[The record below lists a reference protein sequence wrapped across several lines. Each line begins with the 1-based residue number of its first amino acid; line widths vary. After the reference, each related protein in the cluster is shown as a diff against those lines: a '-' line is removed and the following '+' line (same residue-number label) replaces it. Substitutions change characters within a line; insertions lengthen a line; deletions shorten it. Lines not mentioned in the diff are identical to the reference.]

1 MVSPIVIDVTRLVAR
16 QLKEL
21 IPSGVDQVSLEYIAY
36 FREKGYALIRL
47 GSLWVFLN
55 KNNSCQ
61 LFDILLNQKKNKN
74 YVKFLIIKSLI
85 LNIFGFNKTKD
96 CWLLNTGHSGLHL
109 KSYREKVKKYLF
121 KPIYFIHDLI
131 PITHP
136 EYCRQGEKEKHVLRI
151 LAALQ
156 NHELIIVNSYDTQKI
171 LENFAIKYNLS
182 NNKILV
188 NFLGTKNLKI
198 RDDLFENHFFNKKY
212 FVILGTIEARKNH
225 NLLLHIWRSLVEQNY
240 PDIPYLIIIG
250 RRGWECETTIDL
262 LERCEKIRPFIKE
275 LNNCSDAELVN
286 WLGSARALLFPSFI
300 EGFGMPLAEAY
311 AVGVPVIASDLA
323 VYREFAQDIPDYID
337 PLDAIKW
344 RHYILDYSHEN
355 STLRKNQLTRMQNF
369 VFPTWET
376 HFSILEDYL
385 KSYYVQ

>member
-286 WLGSARALLFPSFI
+286 WLGSARALLFPSFV
-300 EGFGMPLAEAY
+300 EGYGMPLAEAY
-311 AVGVPVIASDLA
+311 TLGVPVIASNLA
-323 VYREFAQDIPDYID
+323 VYKEFAKNIPDYID
-337 PLDAIKW
+337 PLDTFKW
-344 RHYILDYSHEN
+344 CEYILDYTKPN
-355 STLRKNQLTRMQNF
+355 SVLRNQQ
-369 VFPTWET
+369 
-376 HFSILEDYL
+376 LERL
-385 KSYYVQ
+385 KSFQPPSWTDHFAKLETYLTVEYE